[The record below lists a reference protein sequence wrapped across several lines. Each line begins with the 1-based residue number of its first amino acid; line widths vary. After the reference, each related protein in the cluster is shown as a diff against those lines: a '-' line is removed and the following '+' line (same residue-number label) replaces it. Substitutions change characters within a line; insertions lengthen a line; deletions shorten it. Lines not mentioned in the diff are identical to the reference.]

1 MDPRQSS
8 QFQPIGQRKAS
19 WLTLPGPA
27 MTYDARSLL
36 VAQTWD
42 GRPAPRAD
50 WVKLELSVSAQ
61 HLCIDVDAPL
71 HGDEPPALPVG
82 ATPGLWNHEVVE
94 VFVLGDDERY
104 LEVELGPHGHY
115 LVLEFAGPRR
125 VVREHVALDYRVRHE
140 DTRFF
145 GQAHIPLDWLPPG
158 ADRMNAYAIH
168 GPSHAREHLAWCGA
182 PGQRPD
188 FHRLE
193 TFGALGL
200 GSLSAEVTVR
210 SGRAAARARARA

>member
-1 MDPRQSS
+1 
-8 QFQPIGQRKAS
+8 
-19 WLTLPGPA
+19 

-42 GRPAPRAD
+42 GRPARRTD
-50 WVKLELSVSAQ
+50 WVKLELSVSAE
-61 HLCIDVDAPL
+61 HLCIDVDAPF
-71 HGDEPPALPVG
+71 HGDEPPPVPAG
-82 ATPGLWNHEVVE
+82 KAPGLWNFEVVE
-94 VFVLGDDERY
+94 LFLLGQDERY

-115 LVLEFAGPRR
+115 LVLELAGRRR
-125 VVREHVALDYRVRHE
+125 VVHEHELLDYRVQRE

-145 GQAHIPLDWLPPG
+145 GRAQIPLDWLPPG

-168 GPSHAREHLAWCGA
+168 GPSEAREHLAWRGA
-182 PGQRPD
+182 PGPKPD

-200 GSLSAEVTVR
+200 QTLSAEVMVPAR
-210 SGRAAARARARA
+210 RAGARARARA